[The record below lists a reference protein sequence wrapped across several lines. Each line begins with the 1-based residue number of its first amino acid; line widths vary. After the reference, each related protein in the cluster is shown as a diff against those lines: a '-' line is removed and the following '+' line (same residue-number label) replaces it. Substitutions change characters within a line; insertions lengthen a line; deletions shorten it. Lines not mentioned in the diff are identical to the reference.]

1 MLNCKWNKE
10 SIPSAS
16 QPMLFEKSPVWIP
29 KASFGNRFRSKLRG
43 IIRLTN
49 FYSLHSW
56 SLSLI
61 TTNALNF
68 TSFVFSESHYNL
80 PIPLHYIGFKVLFD
94 PFCVVEGDSSSDLQ
108 ATAQFW
114 NFTSHCLLSA
124 FILKQTCCFL
134 VQLLMHFC
142 ALVCSAIEISEKEKI
157 KKYKTMTKHEIR
169 ENILNRFIMP
179 PPLIYRYVSQ
189 IIKLHVFKLF

>member
-1 MLNCKWNKE
+1 
-10 SIPSAS
+10 
-16 QPMLFEKSPVWIP
+16 MLFEKSQAWIP
-29 KASFGNRFRSKLRG
+29 KASFGNRFRNKLRG

-68 TSFVFSESHYNL
+68 TSFVFSESHYDL
-80 PIPLHYIGFKVLFD
+80 SLPLHYIGFKDLFD
-94 PFCVVEGDSSSDLQ
+94 PFCGDSSSDLQ
-108 ATAQFW
+108 AAAQFW

-124 FILKQTCCFL
+124 FILKQARSFL
-134 VQLLMHFC
+134 AQLLMHFC
-142 ALVCSAIEISEKEKI
+142 TLVCSAIEMPEKEKI

-189 IIKLHVFKLF
+189 IIKLHVFKLFWTNQVWKQKNLSNLI